1 MPKPELKTY
10 AVSVPI
16 TVHVT
21 YYVKAESMEDACTV
35 DADIDDVVFIDS
47 HGGLSCRHHAS
58 LNFFEQVAWEEIEA
72 TEADPDVTDDMC
84 VARQSVGEDEE

>member
-21 YYVKAESMEDACTV
+21 YYVKADSEEEACSV
-35 DADIDDVVFIDS
+35 EVEHDDIVFIDFR
-47 HGGLSCRHHAS
+47 GGLSCKRHVS
-58 LNFFEQVAWEEIEA
+58 LDFLDQFEWDRISA
-72 TEADPDVTDDMC
+72 TDAGPDVTDDMC
-84 VARQSVGEDEE
+84 VARQSVGEDGE